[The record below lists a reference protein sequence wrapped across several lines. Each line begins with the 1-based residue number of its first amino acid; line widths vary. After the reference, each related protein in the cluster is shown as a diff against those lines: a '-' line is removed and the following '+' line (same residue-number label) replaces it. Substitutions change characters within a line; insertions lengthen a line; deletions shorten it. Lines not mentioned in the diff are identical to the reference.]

1 MITRK
6 PKIKVKQC
14 HYCLEYL
21 EVLNNNFKCTNCDQF
36 NNYDD
41 KGQLI
46 DNYAPLV
53 NKEAL
58 KYKAK
63 PLTITQDTINPFC
76 NSCSTNQT
84 LIYSLLSNYDN
95 DNDDDLTGYNNYK
108 NSIESRYPP
117 ICSNCQI
124 IVNQTINK
132 RNYKAKTKALGQW
145 LEKSASLNDG
155 SSNTLRNTTFNG
167 PLAIPLSI
175 LYSFWDPT
183 WLKVHNIRSKGQSL
197 VLTGK
202 RFWIQSQF
210 IIWLERSLLLGSLAF
225 QSSLEK
231 YYTSNLA
238 LSLLLLEI
246 TSKQPTIS
254 KNDETQAKSYTNTPD
269 FTADNLSSALSL
281 SVDSKVKKLPIFGET
296 SLQPSE
302 EAQRRTANAI
312 NDTDEMEWTPEQ
324 NLSNP
329 KSHSTWAGLKPQLF
343 FAPQDNQKTG
353 LEEPLSSV
361 SLSISDSNVYKRESN
376 QDNKKM
382 LYLSIKKV

>member
-6 PKIKVKQC
+6 SKLKLKQC
-14 HYCLEYL
+14 HYCSEYV
-21 EVLNNNFKCTNCDQF
+21 EVLSNSFKCTNCDQT

-41 KGQLI
+41 KGQLL

-95 DNDDDLTGYNNYK
+95 DNDDDLIGYNNYK

-145 LEKSASLNDG
+145 LEKSASLNDDD
-155 SSNTLRNTTFNG
+155 SNTIRKTAFSG
-167 PLAIPLSI
+167 PLGRYSKLAWFIKSILWLISNILYLSLHFSTFYYSKRYSFNKFTLIAIPLSL

-183 WLKVHNIRSKGQSL
+183 WLRVHKLRSKGQSL
-197 VLTGK
+197 ILTGK
-202 RFWIQSQF
+202 KFWIVRF
-210 IIWLERSLLLGSLAF
+210 
-225 QSSLEK
+225 SS
-231 YYTSNLA
+231 Y
-238 LSLLLLEI
+238 LSLLNFD
-246 TSKQPTIS
+246 K
-254 KNDETQAKSYTNTPD
+254 
-269 FTADNLSSALSL
+269 
-281 SVDSKVKKLPIFGET
+281 
-296 SLQPSE
+296 
-302 EAQRRTANAI
+302 
-312 NDTDEMEWTPEQ
+312 
-324 NLSNP
+324 
-329 KSHSTWAGLKPQLF
+329 
-343 FAPQDNQKTG
+343 
-353 LEEPLSSV
+353 
-361 SLSISDSNVYKRESN
+361 
-376 QDNKKM
+376 
-382 LYLSIKKV
+382 